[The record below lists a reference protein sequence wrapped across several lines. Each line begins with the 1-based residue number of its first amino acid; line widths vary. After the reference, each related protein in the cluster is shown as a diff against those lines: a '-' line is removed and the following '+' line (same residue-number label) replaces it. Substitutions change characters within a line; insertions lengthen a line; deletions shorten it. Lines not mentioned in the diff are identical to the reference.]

1 MFSTVKSLQC
11 YFFLICLIFI
21 LFVAANTL
29 VGLAA
34 AGLIIEQE
42 NFLLEVN
49 KMDKQNFS
57 QSKSWISHQKIQW
70 KVLCCLLL
78 FPSLRPLL

>member
-57 QSKSWISHQKIQW
+57 QSQNK
-70 KVLCCLLL
+70 
-78 FPSLRPLL
+78 